1 MKVHGLH
8 IIFYTIKSSQL
19 QNILDGALENL
30 WPWSFP
36 ESVRGS
42 PKNLSYTQDVEIIKK
57 LVKL

>member
-19 QNILDGALENL
+19 QNILDGAPENL

-36 ESVRGS
+36 ESGRGC